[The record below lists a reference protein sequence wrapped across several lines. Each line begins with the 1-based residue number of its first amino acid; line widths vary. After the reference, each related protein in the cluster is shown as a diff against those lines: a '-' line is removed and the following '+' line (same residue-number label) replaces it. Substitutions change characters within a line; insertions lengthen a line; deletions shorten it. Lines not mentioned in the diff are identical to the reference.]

1 MSIKYYSVHVVPG
14 RENKARD
21 MLLSRAVA
29 HNAWQDTILEIV
41 IPTSKEYVTRNGKRK
56 IVDKKIFPGYIF
68 VKMYLDEITEKLVK
82 DTDGISGFVRSGKKP
97 VPMEDHEVKRILKN
111 LDNTDETPQST
122 YKPNDIVLIVSGPF
136 SDFTGKVESV
146 DETKS
151 KIKAYV
157 NIFGRD
163 TLTEFDMKDV
173 QLNS

>member
-1 MSIKYYSVHVVPG
+1 
-14 RENKARD
+14 
-21 MLLSRAVA
+21 
-29 HNAWQDTILEIV
+29 
-41 IPTSKEYVTRNGKRK
+41 
-56 IVDKKIFPGYIF
+56 
-68 VKMYLDEITEKLVK
+68 
-82 DTDGISGFVRSGKKP
+82 
-97 VPMEDHEVKRILKN
+97 MEDHEVKRILKN
-111 LDNTDETPQST
+111 IDNTDETPQST